1 MKVTDLRRKLLA
13 ALAAG
18 GLLAPSA
25 MYAANL
31 NTNLVVNGDFELVDT
46 VNAPFGAYNA
56 PRILNWVG
64 SGVAYSHDASLSN
77 GMVVPNYANGAAPPN
92 AGHWYFTSNAGNAAG
107 ITDKNGPG
115 QFYQDIDVSGG
126 DTATAI
132 SSGFAGFDLSAYMSG
147 YFRPSA
153 GGTDPD
159 IAKVHLEFRSG
170 AGNVLG
176 TALMSDSDAGTA
188 NVWSAN
194 NLTGVVPVGT
204 KTVRVSAYST
214 PVVSGPDGYI
224 DNLEMKVSIVP
235 LPALRITV
243 SRANGS
249 VSLSNDTGAAVNL
262 SGYSITSAF
271 EGLTPASWLSIADNY
286 DNGNP
291 GPNQVDSAHSWTKL
305 TAAGAHGDL
314 SEADLQAGTGASL
327 ANGRTVNLSSAAG
340 WVQNPNED
348 LIFQYISGGQVKN
361 GIVSFIGNNDNPFA
375 LGDLNTDGSINV
387 ADWVLLRTNQQTN
400 LTSLSKAQAYRLG
413 DLDGDLHDDFADFA
427 LFKNAYDVANGA
439 GSFAVM
445 AASVPEPSTA
455 LLVLATGTIF
465 LSARRRKQIAS

>member
-31 NTNLVVNGDFELVDT
+31 NTNLVVNGDFENVDT

-64 SGVAYSHDASLSN
+64 TGVAYSHDGSLSN
-77 GMVVPNYANGAAPPN
+77 GVAVPNYANGSAPPN
-92 AGHWYFTSNAGNAAG
+92 AGHWYFTPNASTPDVTAPN
-107 ITDKNGPG
+107 
-115 QFYQDIDVSGG
+115 QFYQDIDVSTG
-126 DTATAI
+126 ATASTI
-132 SSGFAGFDLSAYMSG
+132 SSGFAGFNLNAYMSTYSTNRDFG
-147 YFRPSA
+147 NVQV
-153 GGTDPD
+153 D
-159 IAKVHLEFRSG
+159 FRSASG
-170 AGNVLG
+170 ASLG
-176 TALMSDSDAGTA
+176 TSVMSDSDAGTT
-188 NVWSAN
+188 NVWSLN
-194 NLTGVVPVGT
+194 TKTGVIPIGT
-204 KTVRVSAYST
+204 KTVRLSAYGT
-214 PVVSGPDGYI
+214 AVNGGPDGYM
-224 DNLEMKVSIVP
+224 DNVDFQVAVVP

-243 SRANGS
+243 NRANGS
-249 VSLSNDTGAAVNL
+249 VTLSNDTGAAVNL

-291 GPNQVDSAHSWTKL
+291 GPNQVDSTHSWTKL
-305 TAAGAHGDL
+305 TAAGTHGDL

-327 ANGRTVNLSSAAG
+327 ANGRTVNLSSSAA
-340 WVQNPNED
+340 WLQNPHED

-387 ADWVLLRTNQQTN
+387 ADWVILRTNQQTN

-413 DLDGDLHDDFADFA
+413 DLDGDLHDDFADFV
-427 LFKNAYDVANGA
+427 LFKNAFDIANGA
-439 GSFAVM
+439 GAFAAMV
-445 AASVPEPSTA
+445 ASVPEPSTT
-455 LLVLATGTIF
+455 LLVLAAGTVF
-465 LSARRRKQIAS
+465 LSAPRRNRSAS